1 MAKATNAQFMRGS
14 RFQLRAWFLRHL
26 QTLFSALGELT
37 RSPLGT
43 AMTAGVIGIALALP
57 AGLYVLL
64 DNVQAVGQN
73 WDAKAEISLFLN
85 ERIDDRAAGRFAT
98 TLRQRPELRHVQLVT
113 RAEALEEYRQLSGF
127 AEALGTFEQENPL
140 PALVLVEPTLRYS
153 ESEAIRGLVAELGGL
168 PEVELAQFDLEWLQR
183 LHAIIRTLKRGVV
196 VLAALL
202 ALGVLL
208 IVGNTI
214 RLGIENRR
222 AEIEII
228 QLVGATDAFIRR
240 PFLYTGFCY
249 GLLGAVMAWL
259 LVEGGLWL
267 VRGPLG
273 TLASMYQADFLLA
286 SLSLPASLVLCMVGA
301 LLGLAGSWL
310 AVHRHL
316 HGVEAE

>member
-1 MAKATNAQFMRGS
+1 MSKATTPHFERGP
-14 RFQLRAWFLRHL
+14 RFQLRAWLLRHL

-37 RSPLGT
+37 RNPLGS
-43 AMTAGVIGIALALP
+43 AMTAGVLGIALALP
-57 AGLYVLL
+57 AGLYVFL

-73 WDAKAEISLFLN
+73 WDGKVQISLFLKD
-85 ERIDDRAAGRFAT
+85 RIDDSAADDFARS
-98 TLRQRPELRHVQLVT
+98 LRLRPELRHIQLIT

-127 AEALGTFEQENPL
+127 AEALNAFEQENPL

-153 ESEAIRGLVAELGGL
+153 EPGAIKGLVAELGAL
-168 PEVELAQFDLEWLQR
+168 PAVELAQFDLEWLQR
-183 LHAIIRTLKRGVV
+183 LHAIIHTLKRGVV

-240 PFLYTGFCY
+240 PFLYSGFCY

-259 LVEGGLWL
+259 LVESGLWL
-267 VRGPLG
+267 VRAPLAE
-273 TLASMYQADFLLA
+273 LASLYQADFLLA
-286 SLSLPASLVLCMVGA
+286 SLSFRASLVLCLAGA

-310 AVHRHL
+310 ALRRHL
-316 HGVEAE
+316 RGVEAE